1 MANFVVLHLEKAKGA
16 DAKMSAHIE
25 RTFIA
30 GNVDESRIHLDREL
44 VAFPE
49 GVKSRSAAIEHRIKN
64 ANLKRKVG
72 KNQVHAIRVML
83 SASPEAM
90 ERIQQEDR
98 LDDWCEQSVHWME
111 EIFGKENVVSA
122 VLHMDEKT
130 PHIHATVVP
139 IVMATR
145 RKKKSE
151 ENVKK
156 HYRKK
161 ADGARLCADDLMT
174 QAKLKNYQTSYADA
188 MQPFGLE
195 RGIDGSE
202 ARHISTREYYTEQC
216 RKAEN
221 LKEDISLL
229 AEQKEKVAEDLS
241 RAKSEL
247 KQTTLK
253 RDISNASSNVARAI
267 GSLFSTKDQQT
278 IAMLNQQIIEIDKVI
293 ATLEKT
299 IRAKEKLIQTEQNN
313 VGFAKEELQSFKRN
327 IEEWYP
333 GICVN
338 VDFANVCYNSYRV
351 SKEIVKQLL
360 NGKRVVCSGKF
371 LPMGEKVPFELDN
384 AIFSSKM
391 TDKAHRTLLINGK
404 LVADMIKNRRQQWYL
419 ERKQKEAMERAQR
432 VSRGRGI

>member
-16 DAKMSAHIE
+16 DAKISAHIE

-30 GNVDESRIHLDREL
+30 GNVDESRIHLDREMI
-44 VAFPE
+44 AFPD
-49 GVKSRSAAIEHRIKN
+49 GVKSRSAAIEHRIEN
-64 ANLKRKVG
+64 AKLKRKVG

-90 ERIQQEDR
+90 ERIQQEGR
-98 LDDWCEQSVHWME
+98 LDDWCNQSLQWMQE
-111 EIFGKENVVSA
+111 TFGTENLVSA
-122 VLHMDEKT
+122 VLHLDEKT

-139 IVMATR
+139 IVTTSR

-161 ADGARLCADDLMT
+161 AEGARLCADDLMT
-174 QAKLKNYQTSYADA
+174 QAKLKNYQTSYANA

-202 ARHISTREYYTEQC
+202 ARHISTREYYTEQY

-221 LKEDISLL
+221 LKDDISLL
-229 AEQKEKVAEDLS
+229 AEQKEKMTEDLS
-241 RAKSEL
+241 KAKSEL

-253 RDISNASSNVARAI
+253 KDISNASSNVARAI

-278 IAMLNQQIIEIDKVI
+278 IAMLNQQIIEKDKMITTLKRVI
-293 ATLEKT
+293 RE
-299 IRAKEKLIQTEQNN
+299 KEKLIQTEKDN
-313 VGFAKEELQSFKRN
+313 VGYAKEELQCFKRN

-333 GICVN
+333 DICAN
-338 VDFANVCYNSYRV
+338 VDFANRCSNAYRI
-351 SKEIVKQLL
+351 STEIVKQLL
-360 NGKRVVCSGKF
+360 NGKRIVCSGKF
-371 LPMGEKVPFELDN
+371 LPMGETVPFELDN
-384 AIFSSKM
+384 AVFSSKM
-391 TDKAHRTLLINGK
+391 TSQDHRTLLINGE
-404 LVADMIKNRRQQWYL
+404 LVGDMIKNRREQWYL

-432 VSRGRGI
+432 VSRGRRM